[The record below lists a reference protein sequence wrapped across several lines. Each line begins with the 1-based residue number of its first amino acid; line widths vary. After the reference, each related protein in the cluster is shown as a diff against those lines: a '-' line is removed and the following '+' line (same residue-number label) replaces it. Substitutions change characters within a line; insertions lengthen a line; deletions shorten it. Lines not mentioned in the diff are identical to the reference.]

1 MTTYYL
7 SPPPTTNATQTTLP
21 NVMVLTQSASYPKNP
36 FLNQKNQP
44 KFDKKNHHLPSSLN
58 LIGIIVGIFLA
69 VLFLNKIFETLRKI
83 YESISKIAE
92 RICATNKTQ
101 QDEEGYYKRNAS
113 EKVPHVFVP
122 LAFTTHAILR
132 TIHTIQWLR
141 HTMAMP

>member
-7 SPPPTTNATQTTLP
+7 SPPPPTNATQTTLP
-21 NVMVLTQSASYPKNP
+21 NVMVLTQSASSPKNP
-36 FLNQKNQP
+36 FLNQNNEP
-44 KFDKKNHHLPSSLN
+44 KFDEKNHNLPSSLN

-69 VLFLNKIFETLRKI
+69 VLFLNKIFETLREI

-92 RICATNKTQ
+92 SSCATNETQ

-113 EKVPHVFVP
+113 EKVPRVFVP

-132 TIHTIQWLR
+132 TIHAI
-141 HTMAMP
+141 